1 MMKKT
6 YKSSL
11 LALSVLASFTSCSES
26 ESLQQANLS
35 KDKITF
41 HATLDNSWKPMSP
54 ASSSRAAIAAATEK
68 GPIVVPTPFGK
79 PLYLHPVVQDGIH
92 IWSKEGKPITRS
104 GAPLEDVEHERVAQ
118 TRGSMKDNIGAY
130 GSFGVTA
137 IYKNGE
143 NNLSL
148 FQEENGDPKIAVA
161 TSTTED
167 KVWEIKDSRWPVGSE
182 VSFHAFAPYSAGST
196 SPLGF
201 KPDVDNEK
209 TQITYTASTTDI
221 VNQPDLI
228 LATAKG
234 SQSDNALDLN
244 FNHAL
249 TAVTFA
255 IDKDLADVLGAGK
268 KLTSITLSGIP
279 NEGTYDLAVMKGEG
293 TAAPVWQ
300 LAQDGGSN
308 KTGTYTFD
316 LKNQDIVTGK
326 DFALTSDNNTL
337 MMIPQTLPETAKLNF
352 QFELDGVLQSLII
365 DMKDQVWLPGKSVIY
380 KLSAS
385 AINTLSNPE
394 VIFPDNTEWTKVG
407 YPKSSFEVGEA
418 IGLYAVSKDGK
429 VVIPNVK
436 LTKGQDG
443 NWKTE
448 NDQRFLFTTN
458 YSYFAYYP
466 YRNSPDPLDVNVNAT
481 TADEFFKDKI
491 AKWEP
496 AKDQKEK
503 SALLNQDLQV
513 ASGVV
518 EADASTLTFE
528 MAHSMGL
535 AVLNLKDKKVVE
547 RRTFRTTDFTYYFPE
562 LPDNLRATSA
572 PDKSLY
578 TDSETEPS
586 QTVHASTNF
595 KSYSPYMSKKNLY
608 MQIIKP
614 SENVVFVAAEEKG
627 KPRSGWGA
635 LYPDRSTFSVTENG
649 VVSKD
654 IYSDADFYYLACYLT
669 AKDKYE
675 DNKVQKF
682 VVTANGTYKLQCW
695 GASGIGQQNNDWG
708 GRGGYAEGDCTLD
721 MSKILY
727 VCVGGKGN
735 QYNNPTTSY
744 GKVYYNWGGGYG
756 GGATSITTTL
766 RYEGVRKGLKSE
778 TEKGQLAEYVNH
790 KDEVLLVAG
799 GGGGAEWSGQYGGA
813 GGGDNGGTPKTGTTN
828 NYTGAKCWCFGKG
841 ATQTAGGDAIGQDH
855 VCNGGEKAGFGY
867 GGSAATNNDFG
878 PTGGGGWYGGGG
890 APLGGIAGGGSS
902 YGKTSNSPYSSTAP
916 ILTNYKTICGWS
928 NFSPYNESEN
938 KIPVPGGKSNEFE
951 QKGHEGH
958 GACVITQTSF
968 N

>member
-1 MMKKT
+1 MKKT

-41 HATLDNSWKPMSP
+41 HATLDNSWKPLSP

-143 NNLSL
+143 NNVSL

-161 TSTTED
+161 TSTNED

-293 TAAPVWQ
+293 TAAPEWQ

-308 KTGTYTFD
+308 KTGIYTFD
-316 LKNQDIVTGK
+316 LKDQNIVTGK

-365 DMKDQVWLPGKSVIY
+365 DMEDQVWQPGKSVIY
-380 KLSAS
+380 KLSAK

-394 VIFPDNTEWTKVG
+394 VIFPDNTEWAKVG

-418 IGLYAVSKDGK
+418 IGLYAVSKDGL

-443 NWKTE
+443 IWKTE
-448 NDQRFLFTTN
+448 NNQRFLFTTN

-466 YRNSPDPLDVNVNAT
+466 YRNSPDPLDVNVNAA

-496 AKDQKEK
+496 AKDQKEE
-503 SALLNQDLQV
+503 SALVSQDLQV

-518 EADASTLTFE
+518 KADASTLEFK
-528 MAHSMGL
+528 MAHQVGL
-535 AVLNLKDKKVVE
+535 AVLTLSDKKIPVTCYFKDNSYMYYYGDKTIKPNISKTE
-547 RRTFRTTDFTYYFPE
+547 GEQTLTASTDFDGNVPYCVTKGTKYLQVIP
-562 LPDNLRATSA
+562 LGVPTSFKA
-572 PDKSLY
+572 GNPNDD
-578 TDSETEPS
+578 TRTHWGF
-586 QTVHASTNF
+586 V
-595 KSYSPYMSKKNLY
+595 KSYSLTPT
-608 MQIIKP
+608 
-614 SENVVFVAAEEKG
+614 E
-627 KPRSGWGA
+627 
-635 LYPDRSTFSVTENG
+635 STPQELSIQADPAFING
-649 VVSKD
+649 VR
-654 IYSDADFYYLACYLT
+654 DFAYDMRYNPVTGAGAGKET
-669 AKDKYE
+669 E
-675 DNKVQKF
+675 FVQEF
-682 VVTANGTYKLQCW
+682 VVPEDATYKLECW
-695 GASGIGQQNNDWG
+695 GASSAKQTAWYGYGYPDTG
-708 GRGGYAEGDCTLD
+708 GGYSIGNAKLNEKNT
-721 MSKILY
+721 LY
-727 VCVGGKGN
+727 VCVGGEGTPN
-735 QYNNPTTSY
+735 VPY
-744 GKVYYNWGGGYG
+744 GQGQHYGWGGYG
-756 GGATSITTTL
+756 GYNGGRNPRNGNGNGKLGGSGGGGATHIGFKKALLTAFKQDYDTQLIMVAGGRGGDCYNWTGGFGGGDTAGASQSQSQGSNAISN
-766 RYEGVRKGLKSE
+766 YDGFGNFYDPHKNNAPSWYKFGLGEIARAANDNEHGS
-778 TEKGQLAEYVNH
+778 
-790 KDEVLLVAG
+790 G
-799 GGGGAEWSGQYGGA
+799 GGGGGFWGGWA
-813 GGGDNGGTPKTGTTN
+813 DTN
-828 NYTGAKCWCFGKG
+828 SY
-841 ATQTAGGDAIGQDH
+841 
-855 VCNGGEKAGFGY
+855 
-867 GGSAATNNDFG
+867 SS
-878 PTGGGGWYGGGG
+878 GGGGTGYVNK
-890 APLGGIAGGGSS
+890 AFLDSEAKTIAGDQLFD
-902 YGKTSNSPYSSTAP
+902 SPSGV
-916 ILTNYKTICGWS
+916 K
-928 NFSPYNESEN
+928 E
-938 KIPVPGGKSNEFE
+938 
-951 QKGHEGH
+951 KGHKGH
-958 GACVITQTSF
+958 GAAKISWEAKKCF
-968 N
+968 NP

>member
-1 MMKKT
+1 MKKT

-41 HATLDNSWKPMSP
+41 HATLDNTWKPLSP

-130 GSFGVTA
+130 GGFGVTA

-148 FQEENGDPKIAVA
+148 FQEENGDPKIAIA
-161 TSTTED
+161 TSTNED

-196 SPLGF
+196 SPLSF
-201 KPDVDNEK
+201 TPDVDGEK
-209 TQITYTASTTDI
+209 TQIKYIALTGKEEIKA
-221 VNQPDLI
+221 QPDLI

-279 NEGTYDLAVMKGEG
+279 NESTYELAVMKGEG
-293 TAAPVWQ
+293 NAAPEWQ
-300 LAQDGGSN
+300 FAQDGGSY

-316 LKNQDIVTGK
+316 LKDQDIVTGK

-365 DMKDQVWLPGKSVIY
+365 DMKDQVWQPGKSVIY
-380 KLSAS
+380 KLSAK

-394 VIFPDNTEWTKVG
+394 VIFPDNTEWAKVG
-407 YPKSSFEVGEA
+407 YPKSSFEYGDA

-443 NWKTE
+443 SWKTE

-466 YRNSPDPLDVNVNAT
+466 YRNSPDPLDVNVNAA

-491 AKWEP
+491 NKWKP
-496 AKDQKEK
+496 AKEQNEE
-503 SALLNQDLQV
+503 SALVSQDLQV
-513 ASGVV
+513 ASGVIK
-518 EADASTLTFE
+518 ADASTLEFK
-528 MAHSMGL
+528 MNHQVSL
-535 AVLNLKDKKVVE
+535 AVLTLSDKKIPITCYFKDNSYMYYYGDKSKVPNISKTE
-547 RRTFRTTDFTYYFPE
+547 GEKTLIASTDFVS
-562 LPDNLRATSA
+562 N
-572 PDKSLY
+572 
-578 TDSETEPS
+578 
-586 QTVHASTNF
+586 V
-595 KSYSPYMSKKNLY
+595 PYCVTKGTKYL
-608 MQIIKP
+608 QIIPLGVQTSFKAGNP
-614 SENVVFVAAEEKG
+614 NDDTRTHWGFVKSHSLTPTESTPQELSIQADPAFIYGIRDFEYDTRYNPVTGAGAG
-627 KPRSGWGA
+627 KEIE
-635 LYPDRSTFSVTENG
+635 FIQE
-649 VVSKD
+649 
-654 IYSDADFYYLACYLT
+654 
-669 AKDKYE
+669 
-675 DNKVQKF
+675 F
-682 VVTANGTYKLQCW
+682 VVPEDATYKLECW
-695 GASGIGQQNNDWG
+695 GASSAKQTAWYGYGYPDNG
-708 GRGGYAEGDCTLD
+708 GGYSIGNATL
-721 MSKILY
+721 KEKNTLY
-727 VCVGGKGN
+727 VCVGGEGTPNVTN
-735 QYNNPTTSY
+735 QPGY
-744 GKVYYNWGGGYG
+744 GTRYGGFGGYNGGTNPRNGNYNGGSLGGSGG
-756 GGATSITTTL
+756 GGATHIGFKKALLTAFRDDYDTQLIMVAGGRGGDSYHNTGGCGGGDVGGTCYSKSQSATAITNYDGNGNFIDPKGSNNNIPWWYVFGAGSIGKVATG
-766 RYEGVRKGLKSE
+766 RENGSGGGGGGFWGGWVANNCPS
-778 TEKGQLAEYVNH
+778 
-790 KDEVLLVAG
+790 AG
-799 GGGGAEWSGQYGGA
+799 GGGTGYINKAFLDSEA
-813 GGGDNGGTPKTGTTN
+813 KT
-828 NYTGAKCWCFGKG
+828 
-841 ATQTAGGDAIGQDH
+841 
-855 VCNGGEKAGFGY
+855 
-867 GGSAATNNDFG
+867 
-878 PTGGGGWYGGGG
+878 
-890 APLGGIAGGGSS
+890 IAG
-902 YGKTSNSPYSSTAP
+902 NVQFDSPNGVQE
-916 ILTNYKTICGWS
+916 I
-928 NFSPYNESEN
+928 
-938 KIPVPGGKSNEFE
+938 
-951 QKGHEGH
+951 GHKGH
-958 GACVITQTSF
+958 GAAKISWEAKKCF
-968 N
+968 NP

>member
-1 MMKKT
+1 MKKT

-41 HATLDNSWKPMSP
+41 HATLDNSWKPLSP
-54 ASSSRAAIAAATEK
+54 ASSSRAAIAATTEK

-161 TSTTED
+161 TSTNED
-167 KVWEIKDSRWPVGSE
+167 KVWEIKDSRWPVGLE

-201 KPDVDNEK
+201 MPDVDNEK
-209 TQITYTASTTDI
+209 TRITYTASTTDI

-293 TAAPVWQ
+293 NAAPEWQ
-300 LAQDGGSN
+300 FAQDGGSN
-308 KTGTYTFD
+308 KIGTYKFN
-316 LKNQDIVTGK
+316 LKDQDIVTGK

-337 MMIPQTLPETAKLNF
+337 MMIPQTLPESAKLNF
-352 QFELDGVLQSLII
+352 QFELDGVPQSLII
-365 DMKDQVWLPGKSVIY
+365 DMKDQVWQPGKSVIY

-394 VIFPDNTEWTKVG
+394 VIFPDNTEWAKVG

-466 YRNSPDPLDVNVNAT
+466 YRNTPDPLDVNVKAT
-481 TADEFFKDKI
+481 TADEFFKDMITNWNPVK
-491 AKWEP
+491 E
-496 AKDQKEK
+496 QKTEDV
-503 SALLNQDLQV
+503 LLRQDLQV
-513 ASGVV
+513 AEGVIKG
-518 EADASTLTFE
+518 DASTLTFN

-535 AVLNLKDKKVVE
+535 AVLNLKAKMVPVK
-547 RRTFRTTDFTYYFPE
+547 RTFTTNNYTYYFPKFE
-562 LPDNLRATSA
+562 GRVTTKPATTE
-572 PDKSLY
+572 Y
-578 TDSETEPS
+578 TDATEKMTIGVSKNFEGNIPYL
-586 QTVHASTNF
+586 ASPTE
-595 KSYSPYMSKKNLY
+595 SRY
-608 MQIIKP
+608 MQIVKP
-614 SENVVFVAAEEKG
+614 VTDVAFKAAETSVDKRDSWGILEKD
-627 KPRSGWGA
+627 KN
-635 LYPDRSTFSVTENG
+635 TFNVAKNSV
-649 VVSKD
+649 SAKD
-654 IYSDADFYYLACYLT
+654 ITADAEFYNFSRYYTLKKEVETFT
-669 AKDKYE
+669 APE
-675 DNKVQKF
+675 D
-682 VVTANGTYKLQCW
+682 GDCKLECW
-695 GASGIGQQNNDWG
+695 GANG
-708 GRGGYAEGDCTLD
+708 GSTTGKGGGYTYGSLKNVAKGKQLF
-721 MSKILY
+721 
-727 VCVGGKGN
+727 VCVGGKGQDQLSAWN
-735 QYNNPTTSY
+735 VAQGGYNGGGT
-744 GKVYYNWGGGYG
+744 GGYG
-756 GGATSITTTL
+756 YAVLGG
-766 RYEGVRKGLKSE
+766 
-778 TEKGQLAEYVNH
+778 
-790 KDEVLLVAG
+790 G
-799 GGGGAEWSGQYGGA
+799 GGGGATHIALATGLLTQFVDTYSSQLLMVAGGA
-813 GGGDNGGTPKTGTTN
+813 AGCSWGTNDSRAAFGGGKEGGMAYNPQHNRNDGIAGQNPPRERFGQGQNGRNGTYNNQGQEGNSGGGGGFCGGYSVYAEGDRTN
-828 NYTGAKCWCFGKG
+828 A
-841 ATQTAGGDAIGQDH
+841 
-855 VCNGGEKAGFGY
+855 
-867 GGSAATNNDFG
+867 
-878 PTGGGGWYGGGG
+878 TGGGGSGYVNTNLLED
-890 APLGGIAGGGSS
+890 AHTIAGNT
-902 YGKTSNSPYSSTAP
+902 KFLSPTG
-916 ILTNYKTICGWS
+916 IEEL
-928 NFSPYNESEN
+928 
-938 KIPVPGGKSNEFE
+938 
-951 QKGHEGH
+951 GHQGD
-958 GACVITQTSF
+958 GAAVITWFVKKPSTTK
-968 N
+968 

>member
-161 TSTTED
+161 TSTNED

-196 SPLGF
+196 SPLSF
-201 KPDVDNEK
+201 MPDVDNEK
-209 TQITYTASTTDI
+209 TRITYTASTTDI

-293 TAAPVWQ
+293 TAAPEWQ
-300 LAQDGGSN
+300 FVQDGGSN

-316 LKNQDIVTGK
+316 LKDQNIVTGK

-365 DMKDQVWLPGKSVIY
+365 DMKDQLWQPGKSVIY
-380 KLSAS
+380 KLSAK

-394 VIFPDNTEWTKVG
+394 VVYPTTWTAVG
-407 YPKSSFEVGEA
+407 YPKQSFNDNEA
-418 IGLYAVSKDGK
+418 IGLYAVSKDGL
-429 VVIPNVK
+429 VVIPNIKLVK
-436 LTKGQDG
+436 QQDDQG
-443 NWKTE
+443 NPIWKTE
-448 NDQRFLFTTN
+448 NNKRFLFTTN
-458 YSYFAYYP
+458 YKYFAYYP
-466 YRNSPDPLDVNVNAT
+466 YSNTAPTIDKEAT
-481 TADEFFKDKI
+481 TAAAFFKDMI
-491 AKWEP
+491 DKWKP
-496 AKDQKEK
+496 A
-503 SALLNQDLQV
+503 SAQQDENTLVSQDLQV

-518 EADASTLTFE
+518 KPDASTLEFE
-528 MAHSMGL
+528 MAHQVSL
-535 AVLNLKDKKVVE
+535 AVLTLSDKKIPVTCYFKDNSYKYYYGDKTIKPKISKTE
-547 RRTFRTTDFTYYFPE
+547 GEKTLTASTDFKG
-562 LPDNLRATSA
+562 N
-572 PDKSLY
+572 
-578 TDSETEPS
+578 
-586 QTVHASTNF
+586 V
-595 KSYSPYMSKKNLY
+595 PYCVTKGTKYL
-608 MQIIKP
+608 QIIPLGVQTSFKAGNP
-614 SENVVFVAAEEKG
+614 NDDTRTHWGLLKSHSLTPTESTPQQLSIQADPAFIYGVRDFEYDTGYNPVTGAGVGHEVDFVQE
-627 KPRSGWGA
+627 
-635 LYPDRSTFSVTENG
+635 FG
-649 VVSKD
+649 VPE
-654 IYSDADFYYLACYLT
+654 DA
-669 AKDKYE
+669 
-675 DNKVQKF
+675 
-682 VVTANGTYKLQCW
+682 TYKLECW
-695 GASGIGQQNNDWG
+695 GANSQKHTAWEGYDYPDDGGGYSKGNATLKAKNTLYICVGGEGIRNSTTNSSHWFGGYLGYNGGTSGRNGTTGWGSCGGGGATHIGFKKGMLTDFASDYATQLIMVAG
-708 GRGGYAEGDCTLD
+708 GRGGD
-721 MSKILY
+721 
-727 VCVGGKGN
+727 N
-735 QYNNPTTSY
+735 YNY
-744 GKVYYNWGGGYG
+744 IGGYG
-756 GGATSITTTL
+756 GGDT
-766 RYEGVRKGLKSE
+766 
-778 TEKGQLAEYVNH
+778 
-790 KDEVLLVAG
+790 AG
-799 GGGGAEWSGQYGGA
+799 AMAANIGNTVVSNYDGNGNFIVPNNQPSWYRFGTGESPRFVHGAESGCGGA
-813 GGGDNGGTPKTGTTN
+813 GGGFWGG
-828 NYTGAKCWCFGKG
+828 W
-841 ATQTAGGDAIGQDH
+841 
-855 VCNGGEKAGFGY
+855 
-867 GGSAATNNDFG
+867 AATANYHYG
-878 PTGGGGWYGGGG
+878 SGGGGTGYVNK
-890 APLGGIAGGGSS
+890 AILDSEAKTIAG
-902 YGKTSNSPYSSTAP
+902 NVQFDSPSG
-916 ILTNYKTICGWS
+916 IK
-928 NFSPYNESEN
+928 ESGHKGN
-938 KIPVPGGKSNEFE
+938 GAAKISWEAK
-951 QKGHEGH
+951 K
-958 GACVITQTSF
+958 CF
-968 N
+968 NP